1 MSSLSDIMDIAVSGL
16 EAQRLR
22 MAVTASNIANAD
34 STKTAEGG
42 PYRRRDPIFTA
53 TRHAEPFS
61 GLLERKLRTVE
72 VTRVI
77 QDTRAPNKRYDP
89 GHADADAAGFVAVP
103 RVNVVEEMANLMSA
117 SRSFEANLAVMR
129 KARSIGEAALQIGR

>member
-1 MSSLSDIMDIAVSGL
+1 MPLSDVMDIAVSGL

-22 MAVTASNIANAD
+22 MQVTASNIANAD
-34 STKTAEGG
+34 STRTAEGG

-53 TRHAEPFS
+53 TRLSEPFG
-61 GLLERKLRTVE
+61 GLLERKLSTVR
-72 VTRVI
+72 VTRVVE
-77 QDTRAPNKRYDP
+77 DTRDP
-89 GHADADAAGFVAVP
+89 LQRFDPRHADADADGFVAVP